1 MQQRYANPSGTAP
14 PPDSVTPT
22 PALDNSRTIS
32 LLQQWAQED
41 STEVQA
47 AIVKAEHELAEFKA
61 ALNANRPPD
70 KPAFP

>member
-14 PPDSVTPT
+14 PPNSVTPT

-41 STEVQA
+41 FTEDQA
-47 AIVKAEHELAEFKA
+47 AISQAEQELAEFKA
-61 ALNANRPPD
+61 ALNANRPQD